1 MAQPQHLLRKITMP
15 MLLFYGLG
23 NILGAGIYVLI
34 AEVAN
39 IAGMY
44 APFSFLMALVIV
56 SFTALSY
63 GELASR
69 YPDAAGVALYIK
81 EGLGS
86 TRLSV
91 ITGLTIA
98 LAALISAATIARGFA
113 GYLTEFTPLLPE
125 WIALTGVIGT
135 LCLIAVWGIVESVAI
150 AVILTFIEIG
160 GLLLILWIGL
170 PVLPTLAERIPELI
184 PPLQGDAWYAISLG
198 GFLAFYAFLGFED
211 MANIA
216 EEVKAPS
223 KTYPKAIIFS
233 LLIAT
238 LLYLSV
244 SLVSVLLL
252 SPQQLAST
260 DAPFATIY
268 EQATGN
274 KATVITVISIF
285 AIINGALIQI
295 IMASRMLYGISNKW
309 WPPSPLS
316 YVSAKTNTPVVS
328 TLLVSAVTLG
338 FALWLPLVTLANITS
353 FLILIVFTVVN
364 IALVRIKLRAP
375 APKGIYLI
383 PFWVPATGIVVN
395 ILFLALQLFSLKAL

>member
-1 MAQPQHLLRKITMP
+1 MAQPQQLLRKITMP

-39 IAGMY
+39 TSGMY

-69 YPDAAGVALYIK
+69 YPDAAGVALYVK
-81 EGLGS
+81 KGLGS
-86 TRLSV
+86 TNLSV
-91 ITGLTIA
+91 IIGLTIA
-98 LAALISAATIARGFA
+98 LAGLISAATIARGFT
-113 GYLTEFTPLLPE
+113 GYLAELTPLPE
-125 WIALTGVIGT
+125 WLALLGLITILG
-135 LCLIAVWGIVESVAI
+135 LIAIWGIGESVAI
-150 AVILTFIEIG
+150 AVTITFIEIG

-170 PVLPTLAERIPELI
+170 PVLPTLAERAPELI
-184 PPLQGDAWYAISLG
+184 PPLEWDVWYGISLG

-211 MANIA
+211 MVNIA

-223 KTYPKAIIFS
+223 KAYPRAILFS
-233 LLIAT
+233 LIIAT

-252 SPQQLAST
+252 SPQQLATT

-268 EQATGN
+268 EHATGN
-274 KATVITVISIF
+274 EGTLITIIGIF

-295 IMASRMLYGISNKW
+295 IMASRMVYGISKKGW
-309 WPPSPLS
+309 LPSPLS
-316 YVSAKTNTPVVS
+316 YVNSKTKTPVVA
-328 TLLVSAVTLG
+328 TLLVSAITLG
-338 FALWLPLVTLANITS
+338 FALWLPLVTLAKLTS
-353 FLILIVFTVVN
+353 FLVLIVFTVVN
-364 IALVRIKLRAP
+364 IALIRIKRQHPDPEGA
-375 APKGIYLI
+375 YLV
-383 PFWVPATGIVVN
+383 PFWIPVAGLVVN
-395 ILFLALQLFSLKAL
+395 IIFLALQLFSI

>member
-170 PVLPTLAERIPELI
+170 PALPTLAERIPELI

>member
-1 MAQPQHLLRKITMP
+1 MTQPQQLLRKITMP

-39 IAGMY
+39 TAGMY
-44 APFSFLMALVIV
+44 APFSFLVALVIV

-69 YPDAAGVALYIK
+69 YPDAAGVALYIN
-81 EGLGS
+81 EGIGS

-91 ITGLTIA
+91 ITGLTVA

-113 GYLTEFTPLLPE
+113 GYLAEFAPLLPE
-125 WIALTGVIGT
+125 WIALAGLIGT
-135 LCLIAVWGIVESVAI
+135 LCLIAVWGIGESVAI
-150 AVILTFIEIG
+150 AVTLTFVEIG

-170 PVLPTLAERIPELI
+170 PALPTLAERVPELI
-184 PPLQGDAWYAISLG
+184 PPLQWDTWYAISLG

-223 KTYPKAIIFS
+223 EAYPKAIIFS

-252 SPQQLAST
+252 SPEQLSST
-260 DAPFATIY
+260 DAPFAAIY
-268 EQATGN
+268 KEATGN
-274 KATVITVISIF
+274 ETTVIAVISIF

-295 IMASRMLYGISNKW
+295 IMASRMLYGISKKW

-316 YVSAKTNTPVVS
+316 YVSARTKTPVVS
-328 TLLVSAVTLG
+328 TLLVSTVTMG
-338 FALWLPLVTLANITS
+338 FSLWLPLVTLANLTS

-364 IALVRIKLRAP
+364 IALIRIKLRAP

-383 PFWVPATGIVVN
+383 PFWVPVTGVVVN
-395 ILFLALQLFSLKAL
+395 ILFLTLQLFSLQGL

>member
-1 MAQPQHLLRKITMP
+1 MTQPQQLLRKITMP

-44 APFSFLMALVIV
+44 APFSFLVALVIV

-63 GELASR
+63 AELASR

-81 EGLGS
+81 EGFGS

-91 ITGLTIA
+91 FIGLTIA
-98 LAALISAATIARGFA
+98 MAALISAATIARGFA
-113 GYLTEFTPLLPE
+113 GYLAELAPFIPE
-125 WIALTGVIGT
+125 WVAITGLIGT
-135 LCLIAVWGIVESVAI
+135 LCLIAIWGIGESVTI
-150 AVILTFIEIG
+150 AVILTFIETG

-170 PVLPTLAERIPELI
+170 PLLPALAERAPELI
-184 PPLQGDAWYAISLG
+184 PPLQWDVWYSISLG

-223 KTYPKAIIFS
+223 KAYPKAILLS
-233 LLIAT
+233 LLIAA

-252 SPQQLAST
+252 SPQHLAST

-268 EQATGN
+268 EQATG
-274 KATVITVISIF
+274 KGTLLITVISIF

-295 IMASRMLYGISNKW
+295 IMASRMVYGISKRGW
-309 WPPSPLS
+309 LPSALS
-316 YVSAKTNTPVVS
+316 YVGARTKTPLLS

-338 FALWLPLVTLANITS
+338 FAFWLPLVTLANLTS
-353 FLILIVFTVVN
+353 SLILVVFTFVN
-364 IALVRIKLRAP
+364 TALIRIKLRDP
-375 APKGIYLI
+375 APQDAYLI
-383 PFWVPATGIVVN
+383 PFWVPAGGVVVN
-395 ILFLALQLFSLKAL
+395 IMFLALHLFSS

>member
-1 MAQPQHLLRKITMP
+1 MAQPQQLLRKITMP

-39 IAGMY
+39 TSGMY

-69 YPDAAGVALYIK
+69 YPDAAGVALYVK
-81 EGLGS
+81 KGLGS
-86 TRLSV
+86 TNLSV
-91 ITGLTIA
+91 IIGLTIA
-98 LAALISAATIARGFA
+98 LAGLISAATIARGFT
-113 GYLTEFTPLLPE
+113 GYLAELTPLPE
-125 WIALTGVIGT
+125 WLALLGLITILG
-135 LCLIAVWGIVESVAI
+135 LIAIWGIGESVAI
-150 AVILTFIEIG
+150 AVTITFIEIG

-170 PVLPTLAERIPELI
+170 PVLPTLAERAPELI
-184 PPLQGDAWYAISLG
+184 PPLEWDVWYGISLG

-211 MANIA
+211 MVNIA

-223 KTYPKAIIFS
+223 KAYPRAILFS
-233 LLIAT
+233 LIIAT

-252 SPQQLAST
+252 TPQQLATT

-268 EQATGN
+268 EHATGN
-274 KATVITVISIF
+274 EGTLITIIGIF

-295 IMASRMLYGISNKW
+295 IMASRMVYGISKKGW
-309 WPPSPLS
+309 LPSPLS
-316 YVSAKTNTPVVS
+316 YVNSKTKTPVVA
-328 TLLVSAVTLG
+328 TLLVSAITLG
-338 FALWLPLVTLANITS
+338 FALWLPLVTLAKLTS
-353 FLILIVFTVVN
+353 FLVLIVFTVVN
-364 IALVRIKLRAP
+364 IALIRIKRQHPDPEGA
-375 APKGIYLI
+375 YLV
-383 PFWVPATGIVVN
+383 PFWIPVAGLVVN
-395 ILFLALQLFSLKAL
+395 IIFLALQLFSI

>member
-1 MAQPQHLLRKITMP
+1 MAQPQQLLRKITMP

-39 IAGMY
+39 TSGMY
-44 APFSFLMALVIV
+44 APFSFLVALIIV

-69 YPDAAGVALYIK
+69 YPDAAGVALYVK
-81 EGLGS
+81 KGLGS
-86 TRLSV
+86 TNLSV
-91 ITGLTIA
+91 IVGLTIA
-98 LAALISAATIARGFA
+98 LAALISAATIARGFT
-113 GYLTEFTPLLPE
+113 GYLAELTPLPE
-125 WIALTGVIGT
+125 WLALFGLIGT
-135 LCLIAVWGIVESVAI
+135 LGLIAIWGIGESVAI
-150 AVILTFIEIG
+150 AVTLTFVEIG

-170 PVLPTLAERIPELI
+170 PALPTLAERAPELI
-184 PPLQGDAWYAISLG
+184 PPFEWDVWYAISLG

-211 MANIA
+211 MVNIA

-223 KTYPKAIIFS
+223 QTYPKAILIA
-233 LLIAT
+233 LIIAT

-252 SPQQLAST
+252 SPEQLATT

-268 EQATGN
+268 EHATG
-274 KATVITVISIF
+274 KEATVITVIGIF

-295 IMASRMLYGISNKW
+295 IMASRMVYGISKKGW
-309 WPPSPLS
+309 LPSPLS
-316 YVSAKTNTPVVS
+316 YVNSKTKTPITA

-338 FALWLPLVTLANITS
+338 FALWLPLVTLANLTS
-353 FLILIVFTVVN
+353 FLVLIVFTVVN
-364 IALVRIKLRAP
+364 LALIRIKLHKP
-375 APKGIYLI
+375 DPKGIYSI
-383 PFWVPATGIVVN
+383 PLWVPVTGVAVN
-395 ILFLALQLFSLKAL
+395 SIFLALQLFSL

>member
-1 MAQPQHLLRKITMP
+1 MSQPQHLIRKITMP

-39 IAGMY
+39 TAGMY
-44 APFSFLMALVIV
+44 APFSFLIALVIV

-81 EGLGS
+81 KGLGS

-91 ITGLTIA
+91 VIGLTIA
-98 LAALISAATIARGFA
+98 IAALVSAATIARGFA
-113 GYLTEFTPLLPE
+113 GYLAELVPLPE
-125 WIALTGVIGT
+125 WAALVGLIGVLG
-135 LCLIAVWGIVESVAI
+135 LIAVWGIGESVAI
-150 AVILTFIEIG
+150 AVALTFIEIG

-170 PVLPTLAERIPELI
+170 PLLQTLPERASELI
-184 PPLQGDAWYAISLG
+184 PPAEWQVWYAISLG

-216 EEVKAPS
+216 EEVVSPARS
-223 KTYPKAIIFS
+223 YPAAILLS

-252 SPQQLAST
+252 SPEQLSAT

-268 EQATGN
+268 KQATG
-274 KATVITVISIF
+274 KEAALITVISMF

-295 IMASRMLYGISNKW
+295 IMASRMVYGISKKGW
-309 WPPSPLS
+309 LPAILS
-316 YVSAKTNTPVVS
+316 YVNARTKTPIVATV
-328 TLLVSAVTLG
+328 LVSAVTLG
-338 FALWLPLVTLANITS
+338 FALWLPLVTLAKLTS
-353 FLILIVFTVVN
+353 FLILIIFTVVN
-364 IALVRIKLRAP
+364 ISLFRIKRRNP
-375 APKGIYLI
+375 SPEGIYLV
-383 PFWVPATGIVVN
+383 PLWVPVAGAGVN
-395 ILFLALQLFSLKAL
+395 IVFLALQLFSL

>member
-1 MAQPQHLLRKITMP
+1 MAQPQQLLRKITMP

-39 IAGMY
+39 TSGMY
-44 APFSFLMALVIV
+44 APFSFLVALIIV

-69 YPDAAGVALYIK
+69 YPDAAGVALYVK
-81 EGLGS
+81 KGLGS
-86 TRLSV
+86 TNLS
-91 ITGLTIA
+91 IIIGLTIA
-98 LAALISAATIARGFA
+98 LAGLISAATIARGFT
-113 GYLTEFTPLLPE
+113 GYLAELTPLPE
-125 WIALTGVIGT
+125 WLALLGLITILG
-135 LCLIAVWGIVESVAI
+135 LIAIWGIGESVAI
-150 AVILTFIEIG
+150 AVILTFAEIG

-170 PVLPTLAERIPELI
+170 PVLPTLAERAHELI
-184 PPLQGDAWYAISLG
+184 PPLEWDVWYAISVG

-211 MANIA
+211 MVNIA

-223 KTYPKAIIFS
+223 KAYPKAILLS
-233 LLIAT
+233 LIIAT

-252 SPQQLAST
+252 SPEQLATT

-268 EQATGN
+268 EHATGQE
-274 KATVITVISIF
+274 ATVITVIGIF

-295 IMASRMLYGISNKW
+295 IMASRMVYGISKQGW
-309 WPPSPLS
+309 LPSPLS
-316 YVSAKTNTPVVS
+316 YVNSKTKTPVVA
-328 TLLVSAVTLG
+328 TLLASAVTLG
-338 FALWLPLVTLANITS
+338 FALWLPLLTLATLTS

-364 IALVRIKLRAP
+364 VALIRIKLQDP
-375 APKGIYLI
+375 DPEGVYLI
-383 PFWVPATGIVVN
+383 PLWVPVTGVVVN
-395 ILFLALQLFSLKAL
+395 STFLLLQLFSI

>member
-1 MAQPQHLLRKITMP
+1 MTQPPHLLRKITMP

-39 IAGMY
+39 TAGMY
-44 APFSFLMALVIV
+44 APFSFLVALVIV

-81 EGLGS
+81 EGIGS
-86 TRLSV
+86 TRLSI
-91 ITGLTIA
+91 ITGLIIA

-113 GYLTEFTPLLPE
+113 GYLAEFTPLLPE
-125 WIALTGVIGT
+125 WIALAGLIGI
-135 LCLIAVWGIVESVAI
+135 LCLIAIWGIGESVAI
-150 AVILTFIEIG
+150 AVALTFIEIG

-170 PVLPTLAERIPELI
+170 PAIPSMAERVPELI
-184 PPLQGDAWYAISLG
+184 PPLQWDTWYAISLG

-216 EEVKAPS
+216 EEVKAPA
-223 KTYPKAIIFS
+223 KAYPRAIIFS
-233 LLIAT
+233 LLIAS
-238 LLYLSV
+238 LFYLSV

-252 SPQQLAST
+252 SPEQLSST

-274 KATVITVISIF
+274 ETTLITVISIF

-295 IMASRMLYGISNKW
+295 IMASRMLYGISKKW

-316 YVSAKTNTPVVS
+316 YISARTKTPVVS
-328 TLLVSAVTLG
+328 TFLVSGVTLV
-338 FALWLPLVTLANITS
+338 FALWLPLVTLANLTS

-364 IALVRIKLRAP
+364 IALIRIKLRAP
-375 APKGIYLI
+375 TPKGIYLI
-383 PFWVPATGIVVN
+383 PFWIPVAGVVVN
-395 ILFLALQLFSLKAL
+395 LLFLTLQLFSL

>member
-1 MAQPQHLLRKITMP
+1 MSRPQQLIRKITMP

-39 IAGMY
+39 TAGMY
-44 APFSFLMALVIV
+44 APFSFLIALVIV

-69 YPDAAGVALYIK
+69 YPDAAGVAIYIK
-81 EGLGS
+81 KGLGS

-91 ITGLTIA
+91 LIGLTIA
-98 LAALISAATIARGFA
+98 VAALISAATIARGFA
-113 GYLTEFTPLLPE
+113 GYLGELVPLPE
-125 WIALTGVIGT
+125 WAVLVGLIGVLG
-135 LCLIAVWGIVESVAI
+135 LIAVWGISQSVAL
-150 AVILTFIEIG
+150 AVTLTFVEIG
-160 GLLLILWIGL
+160 GMLLILWIGL
-170 PVLPTLAERIPELI
+170 PLLQTLPERASELI
-184 PPLQGDAWYAISLG
+184 PPAEWKVWYAISLG

-216 EEVKAPS
+216 EEVKSPS
-223 KTYPKAIIFS
+223 RSYPAAILLS

-252 SPQQLAST
+252 SPEQLSAT

-268 EQATGN
+268 ALATG
-274 KATVITVISIF
+274 KDTTIITVISMF

-295 IMASRMLYGISNKW
+295 IMASRMVYGISKKGW
-309 WPPSPLS
+309 LPPFLA
-316 YVSAKTNTPVVS
+316 YVNARTKTPIIATV
-328 TLLVSAVTLG
+328 LVSAITLG
-338 FALWLPLVTLANITS
+338 FALWLPLVTLANLTS
-353 FLILIVFTVVN
+353 TLILIVFTVVN
-364 IALVRIKLRAP
+364 ISLLRIKRRNP
-375 APKGIYLI
+375 APEGVYLI
-383 PFWVPATGIVVN
+383 PLWVPVAGAAVN
-395 ILFLALQLFSLKAL
+395 ILFLCLQLFSL

>member
-1 MAQPQHLLRKITMP
+1 MAQPQQLLRKITMP

-39 IAGMY
+39 TAGMY

-81 EGLGS
+81 EGIGS
-86 TRLSV
+86 TRLSI
-91 ITGLTIA
+91 ITGLTVA

-113 GYLTEFTPLLPE
+113 GYLVELTPILPE
-125 WIALTGVIGT
+125 WIALAGLIGI
-135 LCLIAVWGIVESVAI
+135 LCLIAVWGIGESVAI
-150 AVILTFIEIG
+150 AVALTFIEIG

-170 PVLPTLAERIPELI
+170 PVLPTLAERAPELI
-184 PPLQGDAWYAISLG
+184 PPLQWDTWYAISLG

-216 EEVKAPS
+216 EEVKTPS
-223 KTYPKAIIFS
+223 EAYPKAILFS

-252 SPQQLAST
+252 SPEQLSST
-260 DAPFATIY
+260 NAPFATIY
-268 EQATGN
+268 EHATG
-274 KATVITVISIF
+274 KEATLITVISIF

-295 IMASRMLYGISNKW
+295 IMASRMVYGISKKW

-316 YVSAKTNTPVVS
+316 YVSTRTKTPVVS

-338 FALWLPLVTLANITS
+338 FALWLPLVTLANLTS

-364 IALVRIKLRAP
+364 IALIRIKLRIP

-383 PFWVPATGIVVN
+383 PIWAPVAGVVVN
-395 ILFLALQLFSLKAL
+395 LLFLTLQLFSL